1 MKKFTAII
9 ISAIVLLSACVF
21 GGCSDF
27 SFNPIGGWIFTD
39 EYLFV
44 DGKELGHINQQE
56 MQYKETKYTFEKSGT
71 GYITVD
77 GSVFKGEM
85 QGEPI
90 RAKVIRV
97 TDTKNSNITG
107 ESGMDSIYFSAV
119 GKCAAC
125 IGKVYIIPVASGVK
139 RVCHFFLVHGKIG
152 TERTDR
158 NGSA

>member
-77 GSVFKGEM
+77 GYRTIDFTYTYTDDSVDMTMSVPQPTIREISVKYVDVHYRLEAPKDGSNMKLIRTEEQDAENDDGTISHLRGEY
-85 QGEPI
+85 
-90 RAKVIRV
+90 VLTRV
-97 TDTKNSNITG
+97 
-107 ESGMDSIYFSAV
+107 
-119 GKCAAC
+119 
-125 IGKVYIIPVASGVK
+125 
-139 RVCHFFLVHGKIG
+139 
-152 TERTDR
+152 
-158 NGSA
+158 

>member
-77 GSVFKGEM
+77 GYRTIDFTYTYTDDSVDMTMSVPQPTNREISVK
-85 QGEPI
+85 
-90 RAKVIRV
+90 
-97 TDTKNSNITG
+97 
-107 ESGMDSIYFSAV
+107 Y
-119 GKCAAC
+119 
-125 IGKVYIIPVASGVK
+125 VAD
-139 RVCHFFLVHGKIG
+139 
-152 TERTDR
+152 TDR
-158 NGSA
+158 RAGR

>member
-77 GSVFKGEM
+77 GYRTIDFTYTYTDDSVDMTMSVPQPTNREISVKYVDVHYRLEAPKDGSNMKLIRTEEQDAENDDGTISHLRGEY
-85 QGEPI
+85 
-90 RAKVIRV
+90 VLTRV
-97 TDTKNSNITG
+97 
-107 ESGMDSIYFSAV
+107 
-119 GKCAAC
+119 
-125 IGKVYIIPVASGVK
+125 
-139 RVCHFFLVHGKIG
+139 
-152 TERTDR
+152 
-158 NGSA
+158 